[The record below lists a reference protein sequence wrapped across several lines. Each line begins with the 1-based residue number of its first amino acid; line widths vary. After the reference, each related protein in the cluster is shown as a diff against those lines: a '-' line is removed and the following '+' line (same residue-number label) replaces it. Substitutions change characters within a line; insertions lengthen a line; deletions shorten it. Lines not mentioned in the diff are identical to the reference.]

1 MQWLL
6 QLGPEVLLKP
16 MNPFAGGNFPGSAA
30 ISRPTRGDPEQ
41 IPGIPNSMLKF
52 WPGVFFRQRTD
63 FSFEFLSPRIEEIT
77 GVPLAHWLNEPDT
90 LWQVIHEL
98 DAEDL
103 KVQMKHTAQSR
114 QAVSSSFRVRNLRTG
129 KIAYLSESR
138 HAIVDQDGQLAGY
151 EGIWLDV
158 TQQTIIEKRLAA
170 AVWKETLA
178 LLTMGLAHD
187 FNNVLT
193 GILSLSESYLS
204 QIDPQHSFYEG
215 LSLIKHNAFQA
226 SQLVHRIMHLHHGK
240 AGNRTYHDLNEITK
254 DAVELLGKVI
264 PRRIEIKRDLA
275 AESLALY
282 VDAVEFRQVIIN
294 MALNAA
300 DAMPDKGQI
309 IFQTSLHTELPV
321 LNYCQG
327 TRPRLPAICL
337 SVQDNGCGIKAH
349 QLKSIFDP
357 FFTTKAMNKGS
368 GLGLYNAKL
377 FVEKHHGAISMESG
391 EGTGTTFRIWL
402 PQADF
407 TEAEAA
413 HELTSKRRR
422 SFLLVGQRG
431 KSMESMAEFLRL
443 HGYLVVTATEN
454 AEDLLR
460 SNEHN
465 FDGLWLQV
473 EAKDLGVLSLVGI
486 VRREKLPIKSVVQIV
501 GCNQDELETA
511 FLQKA
516 DLILTA
522 EMSEESVLDQLSRLF
537 QQII

>member
-6 QLGPEVLLKP
+6 QLGPEVLLKQ
-16 MNPFAGGNFPGSAA
+16 MKPFAGGNFPGSAA

-41 IPGIPNSMLKF
+41 IPGVPNSMLKF

-114 QAVSSSFRVRNLRTG
+114 QAVSSSFRVRNQRTG

-187 FNNVLT
+187 FNNVMT

-204 QIDPQHSFYEG
+204 QIDPRHSFYEG

-254 DAVELLGKVI
+254 DAAELLGKVI

-309 IFQTSLHTELPV
+309 IFQTSLHAELPA

-327 TRPRLPAICL
+327 TMPRLPAICL

-443 HGYLVVTATEN
+443 HAYLVVTATEN

-473 EAKDLGVLSLVGI
+473 EVKDLGVLSLVGI
-486 VRREKLPIKSVVQIV
+486 VRREKLIIKSVVQIV

>member
-1 MQWLL
+1 MRSLWQP
-6 QLGPEVLLKP
+6 GPEVP
-16 MNPFAGGNFPGSAA
+16 VTQMNPFPGESFPGSPGGSLTAQA
-30 ISRPTRGDPEQ
+30 GLEQ
-41 IPGIPNSMLKF
+41 MAGVPSSMLKF
-52 WPGVFFRQRTD
+52 WPGVFFRQRID
-63 FSFEFLSPRIEEIT
+63 FSFEFVSPRIEEIT
-77 GVPLAHWLNEPDT
+77 GVPLAQWLSEPDI

-103 KVQMKHTAQSR
+103 RVQMKHTARSQ
-114 QAVSSSFRVRNLRTG
+114 QTVSSSFRVRNLRTG

-138 HAIVDQDGQLAGY
+138 HAMVDQDGHLAGY

-187 FNNVLT
+187 FNNVMT

-204 QIDPQHSFYEG
+204 QIDSRHSFFEG

-240 AGNRTYHDLNEITK
+240 AGNRTYHDLNEITQ
-254 DAVELLGKVI
+254 DAAELLSKVI
-264 PRRIEIKRDLA
+264 PRRIEIKKELA
-275 AESLALY
+275 PEPLALY

-294 MALNAA
+294 LALNAA

-309 IFQTSLHTELPV
+309 IFQTSLHTEPPAV
-321 LNYCQG
+321 SYCQG
-327 TRPRLPAICL
+327 LLPSPPSICL
-337 SVQDNGCGIKAH
+337 RVEDNGCGIKAH

-357 FFTTKAMNKGS
+357 FFTTKPMNKGS

-391 EGTGTTFRIWL
+391 EGTGTTFCIWL

-407 TEAEAA
+407 TEAGTA
-413 HELTSKRRR
+413 HELTCKRRR
-422 SFLLVGQRG
+422 SFLLVGQPG
-431 KSMESMAEFLRL
+431 KSLDSMAEFLRM

-454 AEDLLR
+454 PQDLLL
-460 SNEHN
+460 SSEHA

-486 VRREKLPIKSVVQIV
+486 VRREKLPTKSVVQIV
-501 GCNQDELETA
+501 GCNQDELETV

-522 EMSEESVLDQLSRLF
+522 EMSEESVVDKLNELF
-537 QQII
+537 QQVV

>member
-6 QLGPEVLLKP
+6 QLGPEVLLKQ
-16 MNPFAGGNFPGSAA
+16 MKPFAGGNFPGSAA

-41 IPGIPNSMLKF
+41 IPGVPNSMLKF

-187 FNNVLT
+187 FNNVMT

-204 QIDPQHSFYEG
+204 QIDPRHSFYEG

-254 DAVELLGKVI
+254 DAAELLGKVI

-309 IFQTSLHTELPV
+309 IFQTSLHAELPA

-327 TRPRLPAICL
+327 TMPRLPAICL

-443 HGYLVVTATEN
+443 HAYLVVTATEN

-473 EAKDLGVLSLVGI
+473 EVKDLGVLSLVGI
-486 VRREKLPIKSVVQIV
+486 VRREKLIIKSVVQIV